1 MIEQLSPDEARTIL
15 ESGGDARLGCI
26 VDDEP
31 YVVPVHYV
39 LEGDSAY
46 LHSLPGRKIEG
57 MRELPRVCLQVQ
69 AVKGEYHWRSV
80 QAFGF
85 YEEIEDEAERERVIT
100 LLFDRFPRLTPAD
113 AVRRRGHLGPP
124 PIVFRIRIDRVVGVG
139 EG

>member
-1 MIEQLSPDEARTIL
+1 MINELTHDEAMAIL
-15 ESGGDARLGCI
+15 EAGGDARLGCI

-39 LEGDSAY
+39 LEGGCAY

-57 MRELPRVCLQVQ
+57 LRELPRVCLQVQ
-69 AVKGEYHWRSV
+69 VVKGEYHWRSV

-85 YEEIEDEAERERVIT
+85 YEEIEDETEKERVLG
-100 LLFDRFPRLTPAD
+100 LLFERFPRLTPAD
-113 AVRRRGHLGPP
+113 AVRRHGHAGPAS
-124 PIVFRIRIDRVVGVG
+124 IVFRVRVDRVVGVG